1 MNFDDVRVFD
11 ERSFPLYLDRIR
23 GLDRIVVRVNGS
35 RVQALT
41 DRVKNMAASLAE
53 ITGCEADG

>member
-1 MNFDDVRVFD
+1 M
-11 ERSFPLYLDRIR
+11 YLDRIR
-23 GLDRIVVRVNGS
+23 GVGRIVVRVNGR

-53 ITGCEADG
+53 ITGCEAGG